1 MSESEDSD
9 SAFYYPGEL
18 SDAELLQLPSHS
30 EATERKSLLSNQE
43 IKKFITSQQQA
54 NTVKKTTYDMNVFQR
69 FLNEC
74 GEKRKVVEIPAQE
87 LDSLLCNFY
96 ITAKKKTIQNT
107 NLTPCPP
114 SREVSSDFW
123 MTTTRR

>member
-30 EATERKSLLSNQE
+30 EATERKSLHSNQE

-54 NTVKKTTYDMNVFQR
+54 NTRLKKQPTIWTYF
-69 FLNEC
+69 
-74 GEKRKVVEIPAQE
+74 K
-87 LDSLLCNFY
+87 
-96 ITAKKKTIQNT
+96 
-107 NLTPCPP
+107 
-114 SREVSSDFW
+114 DF
-123 MTTTRR
+123 